1 MTISYTW
8 GDIGQTYLH
17 RTDDSLTELNSTF
30 VLNDSSAPGYAE
42 YQAWVGEGNVAGDW
56 VPFVAAPREYIGGS
70 LGLVDRSAPA
80 VNMYADLA
88 TSKTT
93 HINLAK
99 EKLKAF
105 VREGDYGF
113 DFFRAIANDTF
124 TLPAGTQTKFND
136 AYALYD
142 AYVTEINNSTDIVK
156 IFQATIDYE
165 ADTYNVPY

>member
-8 GDIGQTYLH
+8 ANLDQTIL
-17 RTDDSLTELNSTF
+17 RRVDDSKLDRDGISAVE
-30 VLNDSSAPGYAE
+30 NDASDPGYAE
-42 YQAWVGEGNVAGDW
+42 YQEWLSAGNTVPDW
-56 VPFVAAPREYIGGS
+56 YPVVYGPSSFANGFQVSFDNLYE
-70 LGLVDRSAPA
+70 
-80 VNMYADLA
+80 DLA

>member
-1 MTISYTW
+1 MAISYTW

-17 RTDDSLTELNSTF
+17 RTDDSLTGPNNTLVF
-30 VLNDSSAPGYAE
+30 NDSSAPGYAE
-42 YQAWVGEGNVAGDW
+42 YQAWVGEGNVAGNW
-56 VPFVAAPREYIGGS
+56 VPFVATPQRSHGGTHGIVAS
-70 LGLVDRSAPA
+70 NVPA
-80 VNMYADLA
+80 VNLYADLA

-99 EKLKAF
+99 EKLKKF

-136 AYALYD
+136 AYTLYD

-156 IFQATIDYE
+156 IYQATIDYE
-165 ADTYNVPY
+165 ADTYDVPS